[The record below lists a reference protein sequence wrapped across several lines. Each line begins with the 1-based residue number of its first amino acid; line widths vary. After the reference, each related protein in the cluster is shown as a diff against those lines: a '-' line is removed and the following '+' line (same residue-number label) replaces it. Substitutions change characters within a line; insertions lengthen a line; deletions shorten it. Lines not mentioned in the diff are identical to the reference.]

1 MKVYIAFSIHGT
13 NCFIVATREVTLLTP
28 FITSNP
34 EFSLTDSRR
43 SWADKVL
50 DGYKLNWTKLCK
62 ADGTPHTNPG
72 WVLRRFK
79 ELERSGWTI
88 INREKFVE
96 HHYKVQT
103 K

>member
-28 FITSNP
+28 FLSYNP
-34 EFSLTDSRR
+34 WFSLAESRR
-43 SWADKVL
+43 PGVNKVV

-72 WVLRRFK
+72 WVLRRFN
-79 ELERSGWTI
+79 ELERRGWTI
-88 INREKFVE
+88 VGREKFVQKF
-96 HHYKVQT
+96 YK

>member
-28 FITSNP
+28 FLSYNP
-34 EFSLTDSRR
+34 WFNLAESRR
-43 SWADKVL
+43 PGVNKVV
-50 DGYKLNWTKLCK
+50 DGHKLNWTKLCK

-72 WVLRRFK
+72 WVLRRFN
-79 ELERSGWTI
+79 ELERRGWTI
-88 INREKFVE
+88 VGREKFVQKF
-96 HHYKVQT
+96 YK